1 MNRLPFTKYAS
12 KALNEGREIAGYLG
26 FKDVSSIFV
35 LLGLYGADGSLA
47 SEVLK
52 MHGVTREL
60 IEEAIKEKSKMPKD
74 RRRTVMDTPKTEYL
88 LEIAGELAMKYGC
101 EAIGSEHILMA
112 MIKDGDNEA
121 FRFLE
126 DHKISSEG
134 IYTDILVTA
143 GIDFRSAKNEYNEAI
158 SDGGDMEDGA
168 GEYMLLQYSTDLT
181 EKAMLGKLDPMIG
194 RESEMERL
202 MQILCRRTKNNPCL
216 IGDPGVGKTAIVEG
230 LAQRIAEGNMPRI
243 LKNKRIL
250 SLDLTKVIAGTKF
263 RGEFEERMK
272 RIVTEATQD
281 DSIILFI
288 DEVHTIVGA
297 GGAEGAIDAS
307 NILKPSLARGKI
319 KIIGATTNE
328 EYHEYIERDKALDRR
343 FQKINVLEPD
353 VEKTK
358 KMLMNLKPLYESFH
372 NVVIPEE
379 VIDYIIELS
388 NRYIQNMRNP
398 DKSIDIMDEVCV
410 KASLESKNKD
420 DKTLELN
427 NKVKKIIQEKNK
439 AVQEQ
444 DFEEA
449 SRLKDEQYKLENELS
464 NMIVKKSV
472 KKPLPVITKKQVAKI
487 IELKT
492 KIPIYEVN
500 NDTKALLKKLNKNLK
515 EKILGQD
522 EIINSIC
529 AYTRKIYF
537 GFKKDKPY
545 SFLFVGPTG
554 VGKTLFVKEYATSLY
569 GSDNFIRIDMSEYK
583 EEYSISKL
591 LGSAPGYVGY
601 REDNTVM
608 EKIRNHPN
616 CVILLDEIEKASPAV
631 IKVFLQALD
640 EGVVHDA
647 VGRSI
652 SFKNAIIFMTSN
664 LGCNNLSIGFMDD
677 NSLNQSLKDFLSVEF
692 LNRIDKVFTF
702 KKLDEVV
709 VKKIINKKLNML
721 KKQYYDKDINVVFS
735 KKIVDNILV
744 NSNYLEYGARKIDK
758 IIEEEV
764 ENYIM
769 EEIICGNSSISVREF
784 SGE

>member
-1 MNRLPFTKYAS
+1 MFS
-12 KALNEGREIAGYLG
+12 K
-26 FKDVSSIFV
+26 FS
-35 LLGLYGADGSLA
+35 
-47 SEVLK
+47 
-52 MHGVTREL
+52 
-60 IEEAIKEKSKMPKD
+60 EEAQKSLLLAREEMIKLMHP
-74 RRRTVMDTPKTEYL
+74 Y
-88 LEIAGELAMKYGC
+88 
-101 EAIGSEHILMA
+101 IGSEHLLLAILS
-112 MIKDGDNEA
+112 N
-121 FRFLE
+121 
-126 DHKISSEG
+126 
-134 IYTDILVTA
+134 
-143 GIDFRSAKNEYNEAI
+143 KNLPITKMLSKYNINYENFYNEIIKIMGKGTKVSSWFLYTPLLKRIIENATFDSKERKEKEVTIEQLFLSLLEEGEGVAI
-158 SDGGDMEDGA
+158 R
-168 GEYMLLQYSTDLT
+168 LLVGMNINIDALYDDFSNKYIVKKSKK
-181 EKAMLGKLDPMIG
+181 EKKLIINDFAVNFNKRVVVDEIDPVSG
-194 RESEMERL
+194 RDEEVNRVIE
-202 MQILCRRTKNNPCL
+202 ILSRRTKNNPLL
-216 IGDPGVGKTAIVEG
+216 IGEAGVGKTAIVEE
-230 LAQRIAEGNMPRI
+230 LSRRIVNGDVPKF
-243 LKNKRIL
+243 LQNKKIL
-250 SLDLTKVIAGTKF
+250 SVSIASLVSGTKY
-263 RGEFEERMK
+263 RGEFEERINK
-272 RIVTEATQD
+272 IIKEVEED
-281 DSIILFI
+281 GNIILFI

-529 AYTRKIYF
+529 AYTRNIYF
-537 GFKKDKPY
+537 
-545 SFLFVGPTG
+545 
-554 VGKTLFVKEYATSLY
+554 
-569 GSDNFIRIDMSEYK
+569 
-583 EEYSISKL
+583 
-591 LGSAPGYVGY
+591 
-601 REDNTVM
+601 
-608 EKIRNHPN
+608 
-616 CVILLDEIEKASPAV
+616 
-631 IKVFLQALD
+631 
-640 EGVVHDA
+640 
-647 VGRSI
+647 
-652 SFKNAIIFMTSN
+652 
-664 LGCNNLSIGFMDD
+664 
-677 NSLNQSLKDFLSVEF
+677 
-692 LNRIDKVFTF
+692 
-702 KKLDEVV
+702 
-709 VKKIINKKLNML
+709 
-721 KKQYYDKDINVVFS
+721 
-735 KKIVDNILV
+735 
-744 NSNYLEYGARKIDK
+744 
-758 IIEEEV
+758 
-764 ENYIM
+764 
-769 EEIICGNSSISVREF
+769 
-784 SGE
+784 

>member
-1 MNRLPFTKYAS
+1 MFS
-12 KALNEGREIAGYLG
+12 K
-26 FKDVSSIFV
+26 FS
-35 LLGLYGADGSLA
+35 
-47 SEVLK
+47 
-52 MHGVTREL
+52 
-60 IEEAIKEKSKMPKD
+60 EEAQKSLLLAREEMIKLRHP
-74 RRRTVMDTPKTEYL
+74 Y
-88 LEIAGELAMKYGC
+88 
-101 EAIGSEHILMA
+101 IGSEHLLLAILS
-112 MIKDGDNEA
+112 N
-121 FRFLE
+121 
-126 DHKISSEG
+126 
-134 IYTDILVTA
+134 
-143 GIDFRSAKNEYNEAI
+143 KNLPITKMLSKYNINYENFYNEIIKIMGKGTKVSSWFLYTPLLKRIIENATFDSKERKEKEVTIEQLFLSLLEEGEGVAI
-158 SDGGDMEDGA
+158 RLLVGMNINIDALYDDFSNKYIVKKSKKEKKLIINDFA
-168 GEYMLLQYSTDLT
+168 VNFNKRVVVGEI
-181 EKAMLGKLDPMIG
+181 DPVSG
-194 RESEMERL
+194 RDEEVNRVIE
-202 MQILCRRTKNNPCL
+202 ILSRRTKNNPLL
-216 IGDPGVGKTAIVEG
+216 IGEAGVGKTAIVEE
-230 LAQRIAEGNMPRI
+230 LSRRIVNGDVPKF
-243 LKNKRIL
+243 LQNKKIL
-250 SLDLTKVIAGTKF
+250 SVSIASLVSGTKY
-263 RGEFEERMK
+263 RGEFEERINK
-272 RIVTEATQD
+272 IIKEVEED
-281 DSIILFI
+281 GNIILFI

-449 SRLKDEQYKLENELS
+449 SRLKDEQYKLENELN

-664 LGCNNLSIGFMDD
+664 LGCNNSSIGFMDD